1 MPGLSWAERTCD
13 GLGARPHGPV
23 GSPDTFSQRW
33 QRPPLSPRGSE
44 SFHQRTALPPLS
56 PRHPAPKLPAPTWV
70 GDQPPAGGLSSTSP
84 APDSR
89 CDLRQ
94 VEEGSKPQFPYPQN
108 GCGRFQASAWWWSW
122 ETNRV
127 VGEGPRRR
135 VRNPGGGCLCGR
147 PLRALPAQRP
157 AAAGAP
163 PQANPTPCTVCPPH
177 SFPGHAHPAA
187 PQPAPQGPTA
197 LSPPWGSRIGQ
208 PHPCTEP
215 SPQNLVLKSY
225 FPFQEIETPP
235 RIAGTKLG
243 MCGPPQRP
251 SPRGRRLQVCLDPG
265 PSSTEGGKGLSTAHG
280 SHGVAGPFGWAAFR
294 AGLCRISRIAGWREG
309 HQGRA

>member
-1 MPGLSWAERTCD
+1 MGWGLVPMGQWAARTRSHNDGKGPHCPPGAQSHSTSAQHSHLSVPGTPLRSSQPQ
-13 GLGARPHGPV
+13 LGWVISLQQEGFQAP
-23 GSPDTFSQRW
+23 
-33 QRPPLSPRGSE
+33 
-44 SFHQRTALPPLS
+44 ALPLTRGAISGRWRRVPSLS
-56 PRHPAPKLPAPTWV
+56 FLTRRMGV
-70 GDQPPAGGLSSTSP
+70 D
-84 APDSR
+84 
-89 CDLRQ
+89 
-94 VEEGSKPQFPYPQN
+94 GSKPL
-108 GCGRFQASAWWWSW
+108 
-122 ETNRV
+122 
-127 VGEGPRRR
+127 
-135 VRNPGGGCLCGR
+135 PGGGPGKQTGWWGR
-147 PLRALPAQRP
+147 GLAGVCAILAAAACVDGLRALPAQRP

-163 PQANPTPCTVCPPH
+163 PQANPTPCTACPPH
-177 SFPGHAHPAA
+177 SFPGHAHPDA
-187 PQPAPQGPTA
+187 PQPAPRGPTA

-265 PSSTEGGKGLSTAHG
+265 PSSTEGGKGLSTARG